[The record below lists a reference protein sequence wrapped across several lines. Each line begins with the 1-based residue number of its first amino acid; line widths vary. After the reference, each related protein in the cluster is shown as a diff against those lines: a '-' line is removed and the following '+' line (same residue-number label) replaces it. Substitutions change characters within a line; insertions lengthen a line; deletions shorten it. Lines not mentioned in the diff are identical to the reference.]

1 MKTAPNT
8 QPIPTMHYSAKCQ
21 DGDKTLK
28 RVRVRSGMGTVAYW
42 RGKLFRNSYRDR
54 NGVTI
59 EIPEY
64 YVRMRHEGVTKRV
77 RLHTSD
83 KDQAAEEALRL
94 AGRLERDG
102 WHAVTS
108 GQARLP
114 ASPTI
119 EQFCEAYAKA
129 TEGIPKP
136 PRAVSVATYV
146 RSLKQLCALAGVKQI
161 RELDRNAIGRAGDV
175 YRAQGRKQG
184 RKESA
189 ITNTFAKILRN
200 GAACFSDRARE
211 VMERNGLKIGNPYD
225 GVERSQDIRRF
236 EPLSAEVIDRIMA
249 DAPLLLTGD
258 PEAKNPE
265 TTPFAKQHKKSHGR
279 LPQWRNVDF
288 RQPHPDAYAALLLA
302 YGAGLRANEIDKAR
316 WEWLRTKDD
325 CCFVKI
331 PDEETHFKPKGGEGR
346 SVRVQRELNEAL
358 ITSRQDASPFVIGGG
373 ESTGKAASGLAY
385 RSPDTFRK
393 INLWLRDRGVEKGK
407 ARGHPLHTLRK
418 QYGSVVATQH
428 GLFHAQHL
436 LGHKSPVVTS
446 KYYASPTAS
455 PELTHF
461 KFAGIG

>member
-1 MKTAPNT
+1 METPNKVRQYAT
-8 QPIPTMHYSAKCQ
+8 GHIPDKRQ
-21 DGDKTLK
+21 DNDKTSN

-42 RGKLFRNSYRDR
+42 RAKLFRNSYRDR
-54 NGVTI
+54 EGKTV

-64 YVRMRHEGVTKRV
+64 YVRMRRDGVTKRV
-77 RLHTSD
+77 RLHTSE
-83 KDQAAEEALRL
+83 KERAAEEALKL
-94 AGRLERDG
+94 AHRLESDG

-119 EQFCEAYAKA
+119 DEFCEAYVKA
-129 TEGIPKP
+129 AEGMQRA
-136 PRAVSVATYV
+136 PRAISVITYV

-161 RELDRNAIGRAGDV
+161 RELDRNTIGKAGDA
-175 YRAQGRKQG
+175 YRAQARKGG

-200 GAACFSDRARE
+200 AAACFSDKARE
-211 VMERNGLKIGNPYD
+211 VLERNGLKLENPFD
-225 GVERSQDIRRF
+225 GVERSQEIKRY
-236 EPLSAEVIDRIMA
+236 EPLKPEVIDLVMA
-249 DAPLLLTGD
+249 DAPLLLAGNPDAKD
-258 PEAKNPE
+258 P
-265 TTPFAKQHKKSHGR
+265 TTTAFAKEHKKAHGK
-279 LPQWRNVDF
+279 LPQWRDIDF
-288 RQPHPDAYAALLLA
+288 RNPHPDAYAALLLA

-316 WEWLRTKDD
+316 WDWIKEEGHS
-325 CCFVKI
+325 CFIQI
-331 PDEETHFKPKGGEGR
+331 PDEQGDFRPKGGEGR
-346 SVRVQRELNEAL
+346 LVRIQREVLDAL
-358 ITSRQDASPFVIGGG
+358 VKSRNTASPYIIGGN
-373 ESTGKAASGLAY
+373 EPSGKAASGLAY

-418 QYGSVVATQH
+418 QYGSVIATQH

-446 KYYASPTAS
+446 KYYSSPTMV

-461 KFAGIG
+461 KIVG